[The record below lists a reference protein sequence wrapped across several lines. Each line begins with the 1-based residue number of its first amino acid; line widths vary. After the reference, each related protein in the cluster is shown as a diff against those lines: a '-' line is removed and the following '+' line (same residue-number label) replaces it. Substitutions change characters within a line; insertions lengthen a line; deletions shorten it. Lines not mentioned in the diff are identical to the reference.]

1 MESFKKWGTRLFLI
15 LLFGMSVYGAGRLY
29 FHFTDGFTI
38 GNISSDF
45 PYDPAREVHLLSA
58 DQKNLVDS
66 ILSQRFTYLG
76 KGCQSYVFLSQD
88 RQYVLKFFKY
98 QRFRTQPWLD
108 YLSFI
113 PWVERYRQEK
123 IAKKQRRLN
132 GFFNSWRIAFDELQ
146 EHTGLLYV
154 HLNKTNHLNKVL
166 TITDKMGFEHYL
178 ELDQMEFLLQK
189 KVQMLGPYIKELMS
203 NGQTEEAKQLI
214 TNIIELVLWEN
225 QRGLA
230 DNDHALMQNT
240 GIVDGKPVHI
250 DVGQFFSSDKIK
262 EPAIYKQELFTK
274 TFRFREWL
282 RKEYPEL
289 AQFLE
294 EKLYVIIGD
303 EFYKMKPKYKPHEQ
317 SLGIKD

>member
-88 RQYVLKFFKY
+88 GQYVLKFFKY

-189 KVQMLGPYIKELMS
+189 KVQMLGPYIKELMR
-203 NGQTEEAKQLI
+203 
-214 TNIIELVLWEN
+214 LVF
-225 QRGLA
+225 GLHLVKLVT
-230 DNDHALMQNT
+230 DD
-240 GIVDGKPVHI
+240 
-250 DVGQFFSSDKIK
+250 DVQFFFKKLSQLRIF
-262 EPAIYKQELFTK
+262 FTK
-274 TFRFREWL
+274 PFAETEGLCEEFLLIDGRF
-282 RKEYPEL
+282 
-289 AQFLE
+289 FNFVTT
-294 EKLYVIIGD
+294 EKLAHIYVYGLSIDNSCIL
-303 EFYKMKPKYKPHEQ
+303 H
-317 SLGIKD
+317 